1 MFFNNLFKIIGMF
14 LNKDIRRIFKDG
26 YNLVK
31 DDPNF
36 SVWNSLKSRGIML
49 KGEKIVKHE
58 GRYVISSFTPPLPS
72 LAFQQQAQATPG
84 KENVFTQQ
92 MLAQRSA
99 PISFFLSVT
108 YECNYGC
115 IHCSAR
121 GRKKGEELST
131 EQWKEVIRNIQEM
144 GTSVVGFT
152 GGEPL
157 LREDLEELV
166 GAVDERSVS
175 ILYTNGQGF
184 TLDKAKALKERGLY
198 AAGISLDSYDKEYF
212 NNFRNDRDAFDN
224 SIDAIKNSR
233 EAGLYT
239 MIQTF
244 LRKED
249 VSKEYLIKF
258 FKLAKKLKA
267 HEVRVLEPIRSGRL
281 FNASQ
286 HEEMFFD
293 EVTREKLIKLQF
305 KINRKIGF
313 PKMTSFAHT
322 ESADKYGCG
331 AGTQHSY
338 ITPNGELLPCD
349 FVPLSFGNVAKE
361 DVKDLWQNMNKI
373 IGIPKIGCFA
383 NQINQELREYKNT
396 TFPLEKSIS
405 EEICLKHQNK
415 TFPKYYQVLQG
426 KK

>member
-1 MFFNNLFKIIGMF
+1 MF
-14 LNKDIRRIFKDG
+14 LNKDIRKIFRDG

-36 SVWNSLKSRGIML
+36 SVWNSLKSRGVMF

-72 LAFQQQAQATPG
+72 LAFQQQAQATPE

-108 YECNYGC
+108 YDCNYGC
-115 IHCSAR
+115 IHCSAK
-121 GRKKGEELST
+121 GRKRGKELST
-131 EQWKEVIRNIQEM
+131 EQWKNVIKGMQDM
-144 GTSVVGFT
+144 GTAVVGFT

-166 GAVDERSVS
+166 GAVDDRSVS
-175 ILYTNGQGF
+175 ILYTNGKGF
-184 TLDKAKALKERGLY
+184 SLEKAKVLKEKGLY
-198 AAGISLDSYDKEYF
+198 ATGISLDSYDREYF
-212 NNFRNDRDAFDN
+212 NKFRNDDEAFAN

-249 VSKEYLIKF
+249 VTKEYLVEF

-267 HEVRVLEPIRSGRL
+267 HEVRILEPIRSGRL
-281 FNASQ
+281 FNTDQ
-286 HEEMFFD
+286 HEEMFYD
-293 EVTREKLIKLQF
+293 KKTREKLIKLQF
-305 KINRKIGF
+305 KINRKLGF
-313 PKMTSFAHT
+313 PKMTTFAHT
-322 ESADKYGCG
+322 ESAEKYGCG

-349 FVPLSFGNVAKE
+349 FVPLSFGNVTKE
-361 DVKDLWQNMNKI
+361 DVKDLWLEMNRI
-373 IGIPKIGCFA
+373 IGLPKIGCFA
-383 NQINQELREYKNT
+383 NQINRELMEFKDH

>member
-1 MFFNNLFKIIGMF
+1 MF
-14 LNKDIRRIFKDG
+14 LNKDIRKIFKDG

-36 SVWNSLKSRGIML
+36 SVWNSLKSRGVML

-72 LAFQQQAQATPG
+72 LAFQQQAQATPE

-108 YECNYGC
+108 YDCKYGC
-115 IHCSAR
+115 IHCSAK
-121 GRKKGEELST
+121 GRKTGEELT
-131 EQWKEVIRNIQEM
+131 TVQWKKVINSIQDM

-157 LREDLEELV
+157 LREDLDELI

-184 TLDKAKALKERGLY
+184 TLEKAQALKERGLY
-198 AAGISLDSYDKEYF
+198 ATGISLDTYDKEDF
-212 NNFRNDRDAFDN
+212 NNFRNDENAFDN
-224 SIDAIKNSR
+224 SIEAIKNSR
-233 EAGLYT
+233 KAGLYT

-244 LRKED
+244 LRKEN
-249 VSKEYLIKF
+249 VTKEFLFKF

-267 HEVRVLEPIRSGRL
+267 HEVRILEPIRSGRL
-281 FNASQ
+281 FNNNQ
-286 HEEMFFD
+286 HEDLFFD
-293 EVTREKLIKLQF
+293 KDARKKLIKLQF
-305 KINRKIGF
+305 KINRRIGF

-322 ESADKYGCG
+322 ESAEKYGCG

-338 ITPNGELLPCD
+338 ITPSGELLPCD
-349 FVPLSFGNVAKE
+349 FVPLSFGNVIKD
-361 DVKDLWQNMNKI
+361 DVKDLWLSMNKI
-373 IGIPKIGCFA
+373 IGLPKIGCFA
-383 NQINQELREYKNT
+383 NKINKELREYKNKS
-396 TFPLEKSIS
+396 FPLEKSIS

-415 TFPKYYQVLQG
+415 TYPKYYLVLQG